1 MLNDI
6 QFTFDFS
13 HSDEETGTTKQV
25 KSDTNNHFFLKLFCF
40 ITKITGFRLTIKKMI
55 IVFIC

>member
-13 HSDEETGTTKQV
+13 HSDEETGKTKQV
-25 KSDTNNHFFLKLFCF
+25 KSDTNNYFKSKF
-40 ITKITGFRLTIKKMI
+40 ITKITGFRLTIKK
-55 IVFIC
+55 